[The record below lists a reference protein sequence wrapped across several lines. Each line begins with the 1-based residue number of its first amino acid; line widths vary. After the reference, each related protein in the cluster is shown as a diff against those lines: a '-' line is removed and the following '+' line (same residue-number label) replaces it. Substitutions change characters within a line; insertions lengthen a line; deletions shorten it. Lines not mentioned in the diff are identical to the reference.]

1 MLLLDWERCRLHQK
15 WGVPSEQL
23 KPCGESG
30 RWEEKGL
37 RNRPEGAPT
46 FPDLAERNEF
56 IRKPEKE

>member
-1 MLLLDWERCRLHQK
+1 M
-15 WGVPSEQL
+15 

-30 RWEEKGL
+30 KWEEKGL